1 MLVLE
6 ESLGELDVFE
16 GVLDVFVAKD
26 LHDVKDVFGSV
37 VFNGSFPMSKRVEG
51 YSFQPWI
58 LQFLGDA
65 FSLLAVVVSVMVQR
79 MVWMGED
86 SVGVVSREGLQH
98 AREFCAEMYYSGV
111 AAFLRRY
118 SHGVGF

>member
-6 ESLGELDVFE
+6 ECLGELDVFE

-26 LHDVKDVFGSV
+26 LHDVKNVFGSV
-37 VFNGSFPMSKRVEG
+37 VFYGSFPMSKRVEG
-51 YSFQPWI
+51 YSLQPWI

-65 FSLLAVVVSVMVQR
+65 FSLLAVVVSIMVQR

-86 SVGVVSREGLQH
+86 SVSVVSPEGL
-98 AREFCAEMYYSGV
+98 
-111 AAFLRRY
+111 
-118 SHGVGF
+118 